1 MYGRR
6 KETLNRK
13 RWNHNPLFLELLDF
27 YTLSLFYDGCWRET
41 AHGRHAYPLP
51 APHWPKIKWNKQTN
65 KKPKNTQTKGHRTSS
80 TKQRL
85 LSVAVAKLRS
95 DVMKLWDWGSKE
107 RVFLSLQVFPSCDS
121 SLVSS
126 ELVFSQDAGC
136 VFTHH
141 AVWMG
146 SPSGAVAKNPLAN
159 AGDSGDAGSIHGSG
173 RSPGEGTGKR
183 PQYSCLKSSMDRGAW
198 WATVHGVAQSQ
209 TWLSTHTG
217 QLIYGA
223 KDPADLL
230 PKQNG
235 SIQLMPNDC

>member
-1 MYGRR
+1 MQDKQEIQVPSLGGEDSLEEEMAIHSSILVWIISRTKEPGLYHWKKSISLFVRRCIHWWHWFCIYGRR

-146 SPSGAVAKNPLAN
+146 SPSGPAVALTPPLL
-159 AGDSGDAGSIHGSG
+159 I
-173 RSPGEGTGKR
+173 
-183 PQYSCLKSSMDRGAW
+183 
-198 WATVHGVAQSQ
+198 TVA
-209 TWLSTHTG
+209 L
-217 QLIYGA
+217 
-223 KDPADLL
+223 
-230 PKQNG
+230 
-235 SIQLMPNDC
+235 C